1 MHVVFH
7 PVVNLL
13 DHGLLLIQRLFQTF
27 FILLS
32 DSDVSGHSHHRI
44 LTDLGTPGAALNQKL
59 TAWWELD
66 FHGFMAE
73 VRKAFKREIPLR
85 QRDDWEGWLAFFLE
99 GVEAAATEAERS
111 IVSIASLIAADRR
124 KLLTA
129 PKVGAVSM
137 RLFES
142 LPMMPRFTI
151 QQVRQRLQT
160 TFPTATAAV
169 KMLEG
174 LGIVAELTG
183 QKKNRS
189 FSYQGYVDLLTQ

>member
-1 MHVVFH
+1 M
-7 PVVNLL
+7 
-13 DHGLLLIQRLFQTF
+13 
-27 FILLS
+27 
-32 DSDVSGHSHHRI
+32 
-44 LTDLGTPGAALNQKL
+44 
-59 TAWWELD
+59 
-66 FHGFMAE
+66 
-73 VRKAFKREIPLR
+73 
-85 QRDDWEGWLAFFLE
+85 RDGGDWEGWLAFFLE

-151 QQVRQRLQT
+151 EQVRQRLQT

-189 FSYQGYVDLLTQ
+189 FSYQGYVDLLTE

>member
-1 MHVVFH
+1 MLFRSYYR
-7 PVVNLL
+7 
-13 DHGLLLIQRLFQTF
+13 RL
-27 FILLS
+27 S
-32 DSDVSGHSHHRI
+32 AVRDSG
-44 LTDLGTPGAALNQKL
+44 N
-59 TAWWELD
+59 
-66 FHGFMAE
+66 
-73 VRKAFKREIPLR
+73 
-85 QRDDWEGWLAFFLE
+85 WEGWLAFFLE

-124 KLLTA
+124 KLLNA

-151 QQVRQRLQT
+151 EQVRQRLQT